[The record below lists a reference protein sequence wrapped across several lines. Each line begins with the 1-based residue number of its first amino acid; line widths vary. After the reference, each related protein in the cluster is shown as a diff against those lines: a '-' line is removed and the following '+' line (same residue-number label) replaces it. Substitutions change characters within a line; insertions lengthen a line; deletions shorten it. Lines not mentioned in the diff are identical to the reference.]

1 LKTQE
6 TLIPVLERL
15 CKLLEQ
21 NNHAIEGL
29 RADLRPELRRTET
42 MSRKKREEDSIRK
55 EVDEAV
61 RKYNA

>member
-1 LKTQE
+1 LKTQK
-6 TLIPVLERL
+6 TLIPLLERL

-21 NNHAIEGL
+21 NNHAMEGL
-29 RADLRPELRRTET
+29 RADLRPELRKTET
-42 MSRKKREEDSIRK
+42 MSRKKREEDVIRK

>member
-1 LKTQE
+1 MKTKKD
-6 TLIPVLERL
+6 LILVLERL
-15 CKLLEQ
+15 CE
-21 NNHAIEGL
+21 AMEGL

-42 MSRKKREEDSIRK
+42 MSRKKREEDSIQK

>member
-1 LKTQE
+1 MKNKK
-6 TLIPVLERL
+6 TLISLLERL

-21 NNHAIEGL
+21 NNHAMEGL

-42 MSRKKREEDSIRK
+42 MSRKKREEDVFQK
-55 EVDEAV
+55 EVVEAV

>member
-1 LKTQE
+1 MKTKKD
-6 TLIPVLERL
+6 LILVLERL
-15 CKLLEQ
+15 CE
-21 NNHAIEGL
+21 AMEGL

-42 MSRKKREEDSIRK
+42 MSRKKREEDVIRK

>member
-1 LKTQE
+1 LKNKK
-6 TLIPVLERL
+6 TLISLLERL

-21 NNHAIEGL
+21 NNHAMEGL

-42 MSRKKREEDSIRK
+42 MSRKKREEDVFQK
-55 EVDEAV
+55 EVVEAV

>member
-1 LKTQE
+1 M
-6 TLIPVLERL
+6 LERL

-21 NNHAIEGL
+21 NNHAMEGL

-42 MSRKKREEDSIRK
+42 MSRKKREEDVFQK
-55 EVDEAV
+55 EVVEAV

>member
-1 LKTQE
+1 MKTKKD
-6 TLIPVLERL
+6 LILVLERL
-15 CKLLEQ
+15 CE
-21 NNHAIEGL
+21 AMEGL

>member
-1 LKTQE
+1 LKTRKDI
-6 TLIPVLERL
+6 IPLLERL
-15 CKLLEQ
+15 CV
-21 NNHAIEGL
+21 AMEGL

-42 MSRKKREEDSIRK
+42 MSRKKREEDVIRK

>member
-1 LKTQE
+1 MKTQE

-42 MSRKKREEDSIRK
+42 MSRKKREEDSIQK